1 MKNRGNGRRIAGAMR
16 GLIAGTMLVPLAAGA
31 QSSPSVMLNFTGNY
45 VTSTCRVVGAPDM
58 TVTLPTVSTQSLS
71 ASGATAGDTVFT
83 IIVQCESE
91 MANARVYFERGTSTD
106 PVSGHLNPQPV
117 SGETS
122 ATNVQVRLANADG
135 SPIKVGDRSTMQ
147 IVPITSTNPTPINF
161 IASYYAT
168 GKTTAGTVNTFVTY
182 VIETP

>member
-1 MKNRGNGRRIAGAMR
+1 MKNSGSGRRIASAMC
-16 GLIAGTMLVPLAAGA
+16 GLIAGTMLVPFAAGA
-31 QSSPSVMLNFTGNY
+31 QSSPSVTLNFTGNY
-45 VTSTCRVVGAPDM
+45 VMSTCRVVGTPDM

-83 IIVQCESE
+83 ITVQCESGI
-91 MANARVYFERGTSTD
+91 ANARVYFESGVATD

-147 IVPITSTNPTPINF
+147 IVPVTSTNPMPINF

-168 GKTTAGTVNTFVTY
+168 GKTAAGTVNTFVTY